1 MNHPKGKKK
10 TLGEGK
16 YKRLVAIN
24 DWEFMER
31 VKNTDVVA
39 VLAVNDEGK
48 LLLVEQYRVP
58 VEKNVIELPAGL
70 ANDLEAHPD
79 ESLENA
85 ARRELLEE
93 TGYEAGTMKPI
104 LRGPL
109 SAASVS
115 EMMTLF
121 RAGTVRQ
128 VGPGGGDHTES
139 ITVHEVPVDA
149 VYAWLRQKEAEGL
162 LVDPKVYGA
171 LYLLAKC

>member
-1 MNHPKGKKK
+1 MNHPKEKRK

-16 YKRLVAIN
+16 YKRLVVIN

-39 VLAVNDEGK
+39 VLAVNEEGK

-58 VEKNVIELPAGL
+58 VERNVIELPAGL
-70 ANDLEAHPD
+70 ANDLESCPD
-79 ESLENA
+79 ESLEDA

-93 TGYEAGTMKPI
+93 AGYEAGTMTPI

-115 EMMTLF
+115 EMITLF
-121 RAGTVRQ
+121 RAEKVRR

-139 ITVHEVPVDA
+139 ITVHEVPVEQ
-149 VYAWLRQKEAEGL
+149 VHGWLKQKEAEGL
-162 LVDPKVYGA
+162 FVDPKVYAA

>member
-1 MNHPKGKKK
+1 MIHPEGKRKI
-10 TLGEGK
+10 LGEGK

-39 VLAVNDEGK
+39 VLAVSEAGK

-58 VEKNVIELPAGL
+58 VERNVIELPAGL
-70 ANDLEAHPD
+70 ANDLESHPD
-79 ESLENA
+79 ESLEDA

-93 TGYEAGTMKPI
+93 AGYEAEVMTPI

-121 RAGTVRQ
+121 RAEKLRK

-139 ITVHEVPVDA
+139 ITVHEVPLEKVHG
-149 VYAWLRQKEAEGL
+149 WLIEKEKQGL